1 MKHWDIAIVA
11 FVILLVA
18 AGVVLFFSSDPPI
31 GNTTVTDIDRYMKVE
46 PYVRELMKKSYA
58 EVLPASIPD
67 DCAPEYYYSY
77 QCNYDGDMYF
87 TVYLRLDSMR
97 SETFEAE
104 LRRLQGIPEARR
116 SASGDAEYIIL
127 SLPELEEYFSESVS
141 LRGFRFEL
149 AEIDESRSAIRY
161 LISYQRDNQ
170 HIPAM
175 LPEMLEGLRER

>member
-58 EVLPASIPD
+58 EVLPA
-67 DCAPEYYYSY
+67 
-77 QCNYDGDMYF
+77 
-87 TVYLRLDSMR
+87 
-97 SETFEAE
+97 
-104 LRRLQGIPEARR
+104 
-116 SASGDAEYIIL
+116 
-127 SLPELEEYFSESVS
+127 
-141 LRGFRFEL
+141 
-149 AEIDESRSAIRY
+149 
-161 LISYQRDNQ
+161 
-170 HIPAM
+170 M